1 MTKSIIFLTRIG
13 AAVSASVIF
22 GLLIAGRAGGSYWL
36 RAVGLAVLYGFFFLL
51 GTGYRIV
58 LATFLVPWRQNASAA
73 WSGAA
78 ASVAL
83 ATAGVI
89 AVLSADPPL
98 AARFAAA
105 SGLALN
111 VAYVIVKQ
119 ACIGAGCCRA
129 MQYRKSLDLRRL
141 EMVLTGAIAVAAG
154 FTVLSGR
161 DGAAALLAFGGHLAV
176 RYYSRFAR
184 GKLPSNGFYQSGRGL
199 ELVPLMV
206 VSLFSAWLMASP

>member
-1 MTKSIIFLTRIG
+1 MTKSNIFLTRIA
-13 AAVSASVIF
+13 AAVSASAIF
-22 GLLIAGRAGGSYWL
+22 GLLFAGGIGGSYWL
-36 RAVGLAVLYGFFFLL
+36 TAVGLAVLYGFFFLL

-58 LATFLVPWRQNASAA
+58 LATFLASWRQNASAT

-78 ASVAL
+78 ASIAL
-83 ATAGVI
+83 ATAGGI

-111 VAYVIVKQ
+111 VAYVLVKQ
-119 ACIGAGCCRA
+119 ACVGAGCCHALR
-129 MQYRKSLDLRRL
+129 YRKSHDLRRL
-141 EMVLTGAIAVAAG
+141 EMISTGAIAVVAG
-154 FTVLSGR
+154 LAVLSGR

-184 GKLPSNGFYQSGRGL
+184 GRLPANALYQSGRGL
-199 ELVPLMV
+199 ELVPLIA
-206 VSLFSAWLMASP
+206 VSLFSTWLMASP